1 MSVLELPVSYSF
13 SQVLETIADVA
24 AALRD
29 PHSKLDDL
37 AAASKEARELIERAN
52 AASRALDE
60 RIAEHDERMKTE
72 RAEHD
77 DALLVG
83 RQALATERATFEK
96 TRGAL
101 LDEASKARDQARNDS
116 EAAAQKLKE
125 LNAKLAAISQA
136 AAA

>member
-60 RIAEHDERMKTE
+60 RIAEHDERIKRE

-77 DALLVG
+77 DQMLTD
-83 RQALATERATFEK
+83 RQVLQRKEDQFEK
-96 TRGAL
+96 TRQGI
-101 LDEASKARDQARNDS
+101 LDETNRLHDQARAD
-116 EAAAQKLKE
+116 ADT
-125 LNAKLAAISQA
+125 NAKLKADLQSRLAAIA
-136 AAA
+136 AAAA